1 MGIKIDRET
10 TILKLN
16 LKFPSLLTLVKNKKL
31 GFSPKLIPNQ
41 PPPTLPNKF
50 SHPPNPLF
58 QNSSSPKYYF
68 SSFSS

>member
-16 LKFPSLLTLVKNKKL
+16 LKFLSLLTLVKNKKL

-41 PPPTLPNKF
+41 TPPTLPNSL
-50 SHPPNPLF
+50 SHPPKLF
-58 QNSSSPKYYF
+58 FYKISSSPKYYF
-68 SSFSS
+68 SLP